1 MKIEIFG
8 KPQTIGYMA
17 VYNEVE
23 YVEYSIRSVIEHVN
37 TLIVVEG
44 AFEET
49 VRAGGSLRSDDGT
62 LEILEKLQQE
72 FSWQKLVIYKAPFPA
87 DQLRHRNMFFDLVGF
102 HCPLAT
108 NMKYYWLWLI
118 DADEV
123 YDEDN
128 ISALKDVL
136 NSTNSD
142 CIKIDSL
149 TFVNN
154 FHSYVKIGFPRC
166 FRIRSGR
173 KHVFMGAN
181 HVACLNDKWQPTR
194 VLNDGEENHED
205 SVRFFHYSYVKDPAR
220 FSLKKK
226 ERELVHGANSFKW
239 SLDSNNQVVCP
250 GTNIRTFSGEH
261 PPVMHDHPRFK

>member
-17 VYNEVE
+17 VYNEAE

-44 AFEET
+44 AFKET

-72 FSWQKLVIYKAPFPA
+72 FGSQKLIVFKVPFPA
-87 DQLRHRNMFFDLVGF
+87 DQLRHRNIFFDLVGY
-102 HCPLAT
+102 HCSIAV

-123 YDEDN
+123 YDDQN
-128 ISALKDVL
+128 IIVLKEIL
-136 NSTNSD
+136 NSTHTRTN
-142 CIKIDSL
+142 CVKIDSL
-149 TFVNN
+149 TFVND
-154 FHSYVKIGFPRC
+154 FHSYVKIAFPRC
-166 FRIRSGR
+166 FRIKDG
-173 KHVFMGAN
+173 KHHEFSAPN
-181 HVACLNDKWQPTR
+181 HVVRRDPEGWVLLNAAEK
-194 VLNDGEENHED
+194 NYED
-205 SVRFFHYSYVKDPAR
+205 SVRFFHYSYVKDPVR

-226 ERELVHGANSFKW
+226 ERELVHGQFKW
-239 SLDSNNQVVCP
+239 ELDENNRVVSP
-250 GTNIRTFSGEH
+250 GVNIRTFDGKH
-261 PPVMHDHPRFK
+261 PKVMRGHPKHE